1 MIGIKSIASYV
12 PADAIDNVE
21 QAARFDKSADFI
33 ENKVGARRL
42 PRKAPG
48 QETSDLAV
56 QAVERLLA
64 RNPELQRDQIDAV
77 VVVTQNGDGAG
88 LPHTAAIVQA
98 KLGLK
103 TGVAA
108 FDISLGCSGYVYGLY
123 MLAGFMRQLGLGNG
137 LLVTA
142 DPYSKIIDE
151 NDAVTAMLFGDAA
164 TATWLSEGASWQ
176 LGAMSCGT
184 DGTGRDSL
192 RVEHDV
198 LHMDG
203 RAVFN
208 FAATRIPAEIKSLLA
223 QAGCR
228 PDEIDAFCLH
238 QGSYAII
245 DTISKRFPEVTER
258 FVKDIEQVG
267 NTVSS
272 SIPLLLEHRLDQ
284 PGWNRVLV
292 SGFGVGLSW
301 ATALLIKQGEKHECR

>member
-12 PADAIDNVE
+12 PESALDNVE
-21 QAARFDKSADFI
+21 QAVRFDKSADFI
-33 ENKVGARRL
+33 ENKVGALRL
-42 PRKAPG
+42 PRKAAD

-56 QAVERLLA
+56 QAVEKLLA
-64 RNPELQRDQIDAV
+64 RNPQLSREQIDAI

-98 KLGLK
+98 KLGLE
-103 TGVAA
+103 TRVAA
-108 FDISLGCSGYVYGLY
+108 FDLSLGCSGYVYGLY
-123 MLAGFMRQLGLGNG
+123 MLAGFMRQVGLHNG
-137 LLVTA
+137 VLVTA
-142 DPYSKIIDE
+142 DPYSKIIDD

-164 TATWLSEGASWQ
+164 TATWLAEDAAWQ
-176 LGAMSCGT
+176 LGAMSFGT
-184 DGTGRDSL
+184 DGRGRESL
-192 RVEHDV
+192 CVKNDV

-208 FAATRIPAEIKSLLA
+208 FAATRIPAEIKALLT
-223 QAGCR
+223 QAGWQA
-228 PDEIDAFCLH
+228 DDVDAYCLH

-245 DTISKRFPEVTER
+245 DTISKRFPEVSDR
-258 FVKDIEQVG
+258 FVKDIQQVG

-284 PGWNRVLV
+284 AGWQKVLV

-301 ATALLIKQGEKHECR
+301 ATALLTKKE

>member
-21 QAARFDKSADFI
+21 QAVRFEKSADFV

-48 QETSDLAV
+48 EETSDLAV
-56 QAVERLLA
+56 KAVERLLA
-64 RNPELQRDQIDAV
+64 RNPELRRDQIDAI

-98 KLGLK
+98 KLELN
-103 TGVAA
+103 TRVAA
-108 FDISLGCSGYVYGLY
+108 FDVSLGCSGYVYGLY
-123 MLAGFMRQLGLGNG
+123 LLAGFMQQIGLKNG
-137 LLVTA
+137 LLITA
-142 DPYSKIIDE
+142 DPYSKIIDQ

-164 TATWLSEGASWQ
+164 TATWLCEGASWQ

-184 DGTGRDSL
+184 DGGGRESL
-192 RVEHDV
+192 CVQHDV

-208 FAATRIPAEIKSLLA
+208 FAATRIPAEIKGVLA
-223 QAGCR
+223 QAGCKA
-228 PDEIDAFCLH
+228 DEVDAFCLH

-245 DTISKRFPEVTER
+245 DTISKRFPEVADR

-272 SIPLLLEHRLDQ
+272 SIPLLLEHRLDLT
-284 PGWNRVLV
+284 GWNKVIV

-301 ATALLIKQGEKHECR
+301 ATALLTRKDISDEC